1 MSPARMTTPGND
13 RLPGPDAGD
22 LRRDLTTSLTP
33 RLSVLCF
40 AAVRG
45 LVFLFSLPLPL
56 SCYGILKVL
65 GAFLAWVERRE
76 GGWVEGVETVYRC
89 AENDK

>member
-1 MSPARMTTPGND
+1 M
-13 RLPGPDAGD
+13 
-22 LRRDLTTSLTP
+22 
-33 RLSVLCF
+33 
-40 AAVRG
+40 
-45 LVFLFSLPLPL
+45 
-56 SCYGILKVL
+56 